1 MAAAL
6 KLFTQS
12 HLEAE
17 LSAEVVLRCLDYDN
31 DGVVDVEAF
40 EALQED
46 CAATVLAR
54 LAPVMPTLPMLAETW
69 QSDLT
74 DVPLR
79 LRKLAVRV
87 AVAELAEKFP
97 TTVRRDFEKIWR
109 LVNGEFDRIRK
120 DGLDSLGL
128 GGEEPEH
135 ASNIGGTVWAGGDD
149 KTVAPEMVFNGPNS
163 MGDF

>member
-1 MAAAL
+1 MTAQL

-31 DGVVDVEAF
+31 DGIIDVAAF

-46 CAATVLAR
+46 CASTVLAR
-54 LAPVMPTLPMLAETW
+54 LAPVLPTLPTLAATW
-69 QSDLT
+69 QSNLT
-74 DVPLR
+74 LVPLR

-128 GGEEPEH
+128 GGAAPEPAE
-135 ASNIGGTVWAGGDD
+135 NIGGTVWAGGDD
-149 KTVAPEMVFNGPNS
+149 KTVEPTLFFNGPTGL
-163 MGDF
+163 GDF